1 MIKIGITGG
10 IGSGKSI
17 LSRYFIYRNIPVY
30 DTDSQAKRL
39 MVGHPDLKIA
49 LTGLLGREAYQDGQL
64 NKAYISSCIFQDKSL
79 LRKVNALVH
88 PVVKAD
94 FIRWSKEQDS
104 SVVAMECAILFEA
117 DFSSAVDFVIQVSAS
132 EELRILRAM
141 KRDGLKASQI
151 EARMQNQM
159 SDTERAVL
167 ADFEMINDNQH
178 AIIPQIEA
186 ILKMIS

>member
-94 FIRWSKEQDS
+94 FIRWSKEQHS